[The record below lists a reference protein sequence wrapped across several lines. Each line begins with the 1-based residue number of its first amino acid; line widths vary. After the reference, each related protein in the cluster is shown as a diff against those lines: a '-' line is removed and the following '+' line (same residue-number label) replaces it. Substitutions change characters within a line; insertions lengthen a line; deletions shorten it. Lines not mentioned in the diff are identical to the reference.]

1 MYDIFHQLMFFA
13 RAGGGGSSSGG
24 GGGAGIFLVIP
35 GIVAALTAEPVK
47 KRTQSKAA
55 GAAVGFAAGLLV
67 SLLYLL
73 GGPILFIIALISA
86 VVGAVAGALTD
97 KLGRFRQN
105 SQAARQTVQQA
116 AMQDGA
122 WNEQG
127 IISYVTT
134 VFNRFQYD
142 WKRNVV

>member
-1 MYDIFHQLMFFA
+1 MVYEFLTVFA

-24 GGGAGIFLVIP
+24 GSGAGILLIIP
-35 GIVAALTAEPVK
+35 GIVAMLTSEPVK

-55 GAAVGFAAGLLV
+55 GATVGFAAGLLV

-105 SQAARQTVQQA
+105 SQQPGKPFSRQQ
-116 AMQDGA
+116 
-122 WNEQG
+122 
-127 IISYVTT
+127 
-134 VFNRFQYD
+134 
-142 WKRNVV
+142 